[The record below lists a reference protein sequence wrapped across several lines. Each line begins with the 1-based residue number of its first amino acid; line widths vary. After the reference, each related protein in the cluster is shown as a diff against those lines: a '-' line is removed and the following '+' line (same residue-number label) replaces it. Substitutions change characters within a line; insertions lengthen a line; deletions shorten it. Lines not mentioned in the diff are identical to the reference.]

1 MARNRRKHTNS
12 LPAAG
17 ICRWAVY
24 AVFLVMAGLGF
35 VYLKNGINAD
45 GDQARKLEN
54 ELNGLNT
61 ANEVVRTHIASLSSR
76 SVLQRRLNEGFIKMV
91 QITDGS
97 IVRINGSMPSIASI
111 RTISNEVNQVNV
123 K

>member
-24 AVFLVMAGLGF
+24 ALFLALAGLGY
-35 VYLKNGINAD
+35 VYLKNGIHAD
-45 GDQARKLEN
+45 GEQVSKLEK
-54 ELNGLNT
+54 ERKTLDT
-61 ANEVVRTHIASLSSR
+61 ANEVLRTHIASLSSR

-91 QITDGS
+91 QINDGS
-97 IVRINGSMPSIASI
+97 IVRISGDLPSIAAI
-111 RTISNEVNQVNV
+111 RTISNQVNQVSV